1 MPRRRAY
8 EQHESRRKPKM
19 KRLVALAFC
28 GALAVP
34 AMAFAADPA
43 PAATATPV
51 ASQATVAKKDRPV
64 CKTIEEKGSR
74 LGGKRVCRS
83 QAQWNELAAQQRQE
97 IERRLSLGPARAAN

>member
-1 MPRRRAY
+1 
-8 EQHESRRKPKM
+8 M
-19 KRLVALAFC
+19 KRLVALALC
-28 GALAVP
+28 GALAAP

-51 ASQATVAKKDRPV
+51 VAKIAKPDRKV

-83 QAQWNELAAQQRQE
+83 QAEWNELAAQQRQE